1 MMRILV
7 AEDDSELAE
16 YLCRVL
22 QEDNHSVVSVGDGAA
37 AIKAGCE
44 QRFDAIVLDVMLPH
58 LDGFEVTRRLRRS
71 KVTTPILLLT
81 ARDAD
86 RDIVKGLDAGADDYI
101 TKPFSF
107 DVLLARLRARTREAC
122 GEPHLACSD
131 LVLDP
136 DRHEASRNGSAL
148 HLTRT
153 EFAILECLLRASG
166 RVVTRGHLIDTVW
179 GAGADVT
186 DNNLDAFMKRL
197 RAKVDPP
204 AVSCLIHT
212 VRGIGYAL
220 RGSLHY

>member
-7 AEDDSELAE
+7 AEDDPELTE

-22 QEDNHSVVSVGDGAA
+22 QEENHSVVSVGDGGAA
-37 AIKAGCE
+37 VKAGYE
-44 QRFDAIVLDVMLPH
+44 QRFDAIVLDVMLPS

-71 KVTTPILLLT
+71 KVNTPILLLT

-107 DVLLARLRARTREAC
+107 DVLLARLRARTRDVS
-122 GEPHLACSD
+122 GEPQFVCGD
-131 LVLDP
+131 LVLDT
-136 DRHEASRNGSAL
+136 DRHEASRKGVAL

-153 EFAILECLLRASG
+153 EFGILECLLRASG

-179 GAGADVT
+179 GPGADVT

-197 RAKVDPP
+197 RAKVDPSD
-204 AVSCLIHT
+204 AICLIHT
-212 VRGIGYAL
+212 VRGIGYSL
-220 RGSLHY
+220 RGSPRD

>member
-22 QEDNHSVVSVGDGAA
+22 QEDNHCVVSVGDGAA

-107 DVLLARLRARTREAC
+107 DVLLARLRARTRDATGKPQLIC
-122 GEPHLACSD
+122 GD

-136 DRHEASRNGSAL
+136 DRHE
-148 HLTRT
+148 
-153 EFAILECLLRASG
+153 
-166 RVVTRGHLIDTVW
+166 
-179 GAGADVT
+179 
-186 DNNLDAFMKRL
+186 
-197 RAKVDPP
+197 
-204 AVSCLIHT
+204 
-212 VRGIGYAL
+212 
-220 RGSLHY
+220 

>member
-1 MMRILV
+1 MMRILL
-7 AEDDSELAE
+7 AEDDPELSE
-16 YLCRVL
+16 YLRRVL
-22 QEDNHSVVSVGDGAA
+22 QEDNHSVVSVADGGAA
-37 AIKAGCE
+37 VKAGCE

-71 KVTTPILLLT
+71 KITTPILLLT

-107 DVLLARLRARTREAC
+107 DVLLARLRARTRAAAGKPQLLC
-122 GEPHLACSD
+122 GD
-131 LVLDP
+131 LVLEP
-136 DRHEASRNGSAL
+136 DSHEASRNGTPL

-153 EFAILECLLRASG
+153 EFAILECLMRAAG

-197 RAKVDPP
+197 RAKVEAASD
-204 AVSCLIHT
+204 VSLIQT
-212 VRGIGYAL
+212 VRGIGYSL
-220 RGSLHY
+220 KGSRD